1 MRKLSGKAVQILKE
15 KIKLTTIEPEV
26 WDIDRKIKIVPS
38 GIRTVKDYEEHLLHT
53 TGATK
58 IMELLQK

>member
-1 MRKLSGKAVQILKE
+1 MLKE
-15 KIKLTTIEPEV
+15 EIKSTTIEPEV

-38 GIRTVKDYEEHLLHT
+38 GIRTIKDYEEYLLHT